1 MSDLCGPDGR
11 LLHASAEAERKLL
24 IQLLTK
30 EEKEFTETITKM
42 CALRTAIAQ
51 GAKPDDLTLEQCT
64 LMSSVMAYNANE
76 VMQGWPEDEQP
87 LEHTRTVLHAS
98 TLSAMALRWLNIAQ
112 TKVAKG
118 GQG

>member
-11 LLHASAEAERKLL
+11 LLHASAEAERTLL

-30 EEKEFTETITKM
+30 EEKEFTETITNM

-51 GAKPDDLTLEQCT
+51 GATPDDLTTDQCR
-64 LMSSVMAYNANE
+64 LMASILAANAQSQKERVMEDAEAPTYLADVIHCTE
-76 VMQGWPEDEQP
+76 VALLAMKWIG
-87 LEHTRTVLHAS
+87 HTHS
-98 TLSAMALRWLNIAQ
+98 
-112 TKVAKG
+112 KKG

>member
-11 LLHASAEAERKLL
+11 LFHASAEAERKLL

-42 CALRTAIAQ
+42 CALRTAIAK
-51 GAKPDDLTLEQCT
+51 GATPEDLTTDQCR
-64 LMSSVMAYNANE
+64 LMASVLAANAQSQKE
-76 VMQGWPEDEQP
+76 RVMEDADAPTYLADIIHCTE
-87 LEHTRTVLHAS
+87 
-98 TLSAMALRWLNIAQ
+98 MALLAMKWVGHAD
-112 TKVAKG
+112 AKEG